1 VKANRSNHA
10 KRMPAARFY
19 REGEKENLSRLFS
32 DSTRPEQMLDSRKK
46 QENRATTT
54 VNPGLIMP
62 KLFMCHIAPLRGSQK
77 TLME

>member
-1 VKANRSNHA
+1 
-10 KRMPAARFY
+10 MPVAHFY

-32 DSTRPEQMLDSRKK
+32 DSTKPEHMLVSRKQ
-46 QENRATTT
+46 QENRAATT

-62 KLFMCHIAPLRGSQK
+62 RLFICHIALLRGSQK